1 MNVSLDQKFTFI
13 AYIITM
19 LTPIVLISFTVASIK
34 DPGHLRPDHKFMDLL
49 SNIHSCEMCPD
60 CEVLRTPRSRHCAI
74 CNHCVERFDHHCPYI
89 NNCVGIGN
97 HNVFLV
103 FLVSLLML
111 IVALIVSNI
120 IHLVDHCDPDRD
132 GDGKCPLDEFCLWK
146 DLCKNRIVEIA
157 VNVTQLAFLAFFAL
171 PFSGLMVC
179 VTTKNFCK
187 GKTTSEMY
195 SKRARSQS
203 TTASQSELTET
214 QSIADNQ
221 SITSDLN
228 PLHVYKVQSNHQRR
242 SNWVLN
248 CRDMCCRRR
257 VLTQKELL
265 QVHLAETTV
274 GTRTSDS
281 LHNSGKMQ
289 AKPKQEEEKFDFKES
304 LLSGYVDS
312 GKGVGISIGVT
323 YNSIATG
330 YENSLV
336 PMGTIENEQD
346 LNANL
351 DRIERR
357 ALSVVYTTEGSSKT
371 EDLRDTI
378 EVQHIEVR

>member
-1 MNVSLDQKFTFI
+1 
-13 AYIITM
+13 
-19 LTPIVLISFTVASIK
+19 
-34 DPGHLRPDHKFMDLL
+34 MDLL

-120 IHLVDHCDPDRD
+120 IHLADHCDPGRD
-132 GDGKCPLDEFCLWK
+132 GDGNCPLDEFCLWQ

-157 VNVTQLAFLAFFAL
+157 VNVVQLAFLAFFAL

-214 QSIADNQ
+214 QSVADNQ

-228 PLHVYKVQSNHQRR
+228 PLHVYKVQSNH
-242 SNWVLN
+242 
-248 CRDMCCRRR
+248 
-257 VLTQKELL
+257 
-265 QVHLAETTV
+265 
-274 GTRTSDS
+274 
-281 LHNSGKMQ
+281 
-289 AKPKQEEEKFDFKES
+289 
-304 LLSGYVDS
+304 
-312 GKGVGISIGVT
+312 
-323 YNSIATG
+323 
-330 YENSLV
+330 
-336 PMGTIENEQD
+336 
-346 LNANL
+346 
-351 DRIERR
+351 
-357 ALSVVYTTEGSSKT
+357 
-371 EDLRDTI
+371 
-378 EVQHIEVR
+378 